1 MKVLV
6 SDPLSEAGI
15 DIFKKAP
22 GIEVDVNTGLTSQER
37 HKIIGL
43 YDGLVIRSATKVDAD
58 LITAAENL
66 KVVGRAGIGLD
77 NVDIPAASKKNI
89 AVMNTPFGNA
99 ITTAEHTIA
108 MMMALSRNIPQATAS
123 LKDGRWEKKQL
134 QGRELFGKTL
144 GLIGAGKIGMIVA
157 DRAQGLKMNVVVYDP
172 YITADA
178 ATDAGLTPVEFN
190 ELLAQSDYISI
201 HTPVTDETKN
211 LMNKDTLKMMKKE
224 AFLINCARGGIVNQ
238 DDLYE
243 TLAKG
248 HLAGAALDVFEA
260 EPPGKIKLME
270 LPNFICTPHLGASTR
285 EAQINVAVD
294 VANQMVDYLLYGKVK
309 NAVNMPN
316 TD

>member
-6 SDPLSEAGI
+6 SDPLSEVGI
-15 DIFKKAP
+15 DIFKKTS
-22 GIEVDVNTGLTSQER
+22 GIDVDVNTGLTPEER
-37 HKIIGL
+37 LNIIGQ
-43 YDGLVIRSATKVDAD
+43 YDGLVIRSATKVDTD
-58 LITAAENL
+58 LIDAAENL

-134 QGRELFGKTL
+134 QGRELFSKTL

-172 YITADA
+172 YIA
-178 ATDAGLTPVEFN
+178 AEATREAGLTPVDFDG
-190 ELLAQSDYISI
+190 LLAQSDYISI
-201 HTPVTDETKN
+201 HTPVTDETRN
-211 LMNKDTLKMMKKE
+211 LMNKDALGQMKKE

-238 DDLYE
+238 DDLYDA
-243 TLAKG
+243 LAEG
-248 HLAGAALDVFEA
+248 HLAGAALDVFET
-260 EPPGKIKLME
+260 EPPGKIKLMA

-294 VANQMVDYLLYGKVK
+294 VANQMVDYLLNGKVK
-309 NAVNMPN
+309 NAVNIPN

>member
-22 GIEVDVNTGLTSQER
+22 SIEVDVNTGLTPQER